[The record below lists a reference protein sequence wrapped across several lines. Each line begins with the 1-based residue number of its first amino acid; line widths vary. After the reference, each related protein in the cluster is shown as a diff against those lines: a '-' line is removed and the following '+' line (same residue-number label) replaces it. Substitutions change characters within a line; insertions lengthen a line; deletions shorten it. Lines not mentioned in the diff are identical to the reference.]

1 MLTVDYDRLGVR
13 PGDRLLDLG
22 CGGGRHAFEAYRRGA
37 HVVAYDRDRLEL
49 KEATAILG
57 AMDDA
62 GDAPEGT
69 SGAAAVGDALA
80 LPFPDAAFDRVIA
93 AEVLEHIPNDTAAM
107 AELARVLRPGGTIGV
122 TVPRWFPEQV
132 CWALDDDYHAP
143 LSPGGHV
150 RVYRLRQL
158 VGRLHDVGL
167 EPRGHHHAHALHT
180 PYWWLKCAIGL
191 RNDDALLP
199 RLYHRFLVW
208 DLTTNALPVRLLE
221 RALNPVVGK
230 SAVLYLQKP
239 ASNGAPA

>member
-13 PGDRLLDLG
+13 PGDLLLDLG

-37 HVVAYDRDRLEL
+37 HVVAYDRDRLEI
-49 KEATAILG
+49 KNATAILG
-57 AMDDA
+57 GMEDA
-62 GDAPEGT
+62 GEAPVGT
-69 SGAAAVGDALA
+69 VGAAAIGDALE
-80 LPFPDAAFDRVIA
+80 LPFPDGAFDRVIA
-93 AEVLEHIPNDTAAM
+93 AEILEHITDDRAAI

-143 LSPGGHV
+143 LAPGGHL
-150 RVYRLRQL
+150 RVYRHRQL
-158 VGRLHDVGL
+158 VGRLRDAGL
-167 EPRGHHHAHALHT
+167 EPRGGHHAHALHA
-180 PYWWLKCAIGL
+180 PYWWLKCAVGV

-208 DLTTNALPVRLLE
+208 DMTARTPPVRLLE
-221 RALNPVVGK
+221 RALNPVLGK

-239 ASNGAPA
+239 DLEGTP

>member
-1 MLTVDYDRLGVR
+1 M
-13 PGDRLLDLG
+13 
-22 CGGGRHAFEAYRRGA
+22 
-37 HVVAYDRDRLEL
+37 
-49 KEATAILG
+49 
-57 AMDDA
+57 
-62 GDAPEGT
+62 
-69 SGAAAVGDALA
+69 AAAC
-80 LPFPDAAFDRVIA
+80 AAS
-93 AEVLEHIPNDTAAM
+93 PTA
-107 AELARVLRPGGTIGV
+107 RGSPPPRPV
-122 TVPRWFPEQV
+122 N
-132 CWALDDDYHAP
+132 A

-158 VGRLHDVGL
+158 VRRLRDVGL

-191 RNDDALLP
+191 RNDEALLP

-208 DLTTNALPVRLLE
+208 DLTTNPLPVRLLE